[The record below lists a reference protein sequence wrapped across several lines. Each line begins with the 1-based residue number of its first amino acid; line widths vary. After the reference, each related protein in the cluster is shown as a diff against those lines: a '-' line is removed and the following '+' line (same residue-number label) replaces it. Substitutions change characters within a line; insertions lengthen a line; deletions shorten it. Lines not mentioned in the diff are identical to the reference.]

1 MFAIRVYLAVMT
13 LAFLTAAGMT
23 NRLGI
28 LATIVGVCSLV
39 YLILDAREELQQ
51 LKICEKEV
59 AAFCAID
66 SSSLL

>member
-13 LAFLTAAGMT
+13 LAFLAAAVVT

-28 LATIVGVCSLV
+28 LSATVGVCSLV

-59 AAFCAID
+59 AAFCSRN

>member
-13 LAFLTAAGMT
+13 VAFLVSAALR

-28 LATIVGVCSLV
+28 LAAIVGVCSLV
-39 YLILDAREELQQ
+39 YLILDAREELHRFKV
-51 LKICEKEV
+51 LEKEV
-59 AAFCAID
+59 SAFCAGN

>member
-13 LAFLTAAGMT
+13 TAFLVAVVLT

-28 LATIVGVCSLV
+28 LAAIVGVCSFV
-39 YLILDAREELQQ
+39 YLILDTREELHR
-51 LKICEKEV
+51 LKVLEKEV
-59 AAFCAID
+59 SAFCAGN